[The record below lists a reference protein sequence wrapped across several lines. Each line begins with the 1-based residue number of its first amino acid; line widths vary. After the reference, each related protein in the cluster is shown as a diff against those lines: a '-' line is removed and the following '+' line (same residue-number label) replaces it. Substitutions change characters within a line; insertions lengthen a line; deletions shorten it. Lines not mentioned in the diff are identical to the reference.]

1 MALRHRLDKLERRV
15 VASLAQGQGGGQ
27 GSTLAEEVR
36 EIDRDIKR
44 LRAEIE
50 EAETHMTPEEV
61 ARRRAEHQEFFM
73 KTLDGLELDE
83 RIEALSAEIAASG
96 AAIEAAIEAEEKGI
110 R

>member
-61 ARRRAEHQEFFM
+61 ARRRAEHQEFR
-73 KTLDGLELDE
+73 KTLDGLELDDQ
-83 RIEALSAEIAASG
+83 IEALSAEIAA
-96 AAIEAAIEAEEKGI
+96 IEAAIEAE
-110 R
+110 